1 MATTEYQ
8 ALREQLD
15 RVTRIE
21 LVAGATYDS
30 RRRKN
35 NDRLAVCVDPDVVAR
50 AVLAFEFADESRM
63 DWMTPG
69 GPTLAFLDRRQ
80 LVVAVVCVFPGH
92 VRAEGIWDGDAE
104 LVDPEGFADL
114 VDELMA
120 SQ

>member
-8 ALREQLD
+8 ALSERLD

-21 LVAGATYDS
+21 LVGGATYDS

-35 NDRLAVCVDPDVVAR
+35 NDQLAVCVDPDVVAK
-50 AVLAFEFADESRM
+50 AVLAIEFTDKRRM

-69 GPTLAFLDRRQ
+69 GPTLAFLDGRQ
-80 LVVAVVCVFPGH
+80 LVVAVVCVLPGY
-92 VRAEGIWDGDAE
+92 VRGEGIWDGDAE
-104 LVDPEGFADL
+104 LVDPEGLAAL